1 MPLDIP
7 TLLLTAA
14 ILLALLFTLTNGLHD
29 ASSVVATFIS
39 CGAATPGQ
47 AVVLASLFE
56 LLGALFSGQA
66 VANTIAGIG
75 DLPGDLTILPVITT
89 ALLGATAWNII
100 TWRFG
105 LPSSSTHALVGG
117 LIGAIWMAHGPS
129 HILWGW
135 QELLSP
141 SHQLS
146 GFAKIVVSL
155 FVSPL
160 IGFAAGFG
168 FHKAGLFL
176 LRNARFSQANR
187 SIKQAQWFMAA
198 LLAFGHGG
206 NDTQKTVGLIVAVL
220 AATQLAPGAEPS
232 FWVRCS
238 AGLLMSAGMLF
249 GGWSIMRTI
258 GRGIYTIRPLH
269 SLGSQVSA
277 GGSVAVATWLGAPVS
292 TTHVVV
298 GSIAGVGSAEEF
310 RMVNWRMGREILIA
324 WLVTI
329 PAAALA
335 AAMMYMLLGTL
346 MGG

>member
-7 TLLLTAA
+7 TLLLVSA
-14 ILLALLFTLTNGLHD
+14 ILLALVFTLTNGLHD

-47 AVVLASLFE
+47 AVILASLFE

-75 DLPGDLTILPVITT
+75 NLPSDITILPVITT

-105 LPSSSTHALVGG
+105 LPSSSTHALIGG
-117 LIGAIWMAHGPS
+117 LIGAIWIAHGPS
-129 HILWGW
+129 YIIWGW

-141 SHQLS
+141 THQLS
-146 GFAKIVVSL
+146 GFTKIVVSL
-155 FVSPL
+155 FISPL
-160 IGFAAGFG
+160 IGFAAGFTL
-168 FHKAGLFL
+168 HKTGLFL
-176 LRNARFSQANR
+176 LRNAKFSQANR
-187 SIKQAQWFMAA
+187 LIKRAQWFMAA
-198 LLAFGHGG
+198 LLAFSHGG
-206 NDTQKTVGLIVAVL
+206 NDTQKTVGLIVTVL
-220 AATQLAPGAEPS
+220 AATQLLQGTEPP

-238 AGLLMSAGMLF
+238 TGLLMSAGMLF

-258 GRGIYTIRPLH
+258 GRGIYSIRPLH

-277 GGSVAVATWLGAPVS
+277 GGSVAMANWLGAPVS

-298 GSIAGVGSAEEF
+298 GSIAGVGSAEEL
-310 RMVNWRMGREILIA
+310 RMVNWQMGREILIA

-329 PAAALA
+329 PASALTAAV
-335 AAMMYMLLGTL
+335 MYMLLRTL
-346 MGG
+346 IGG